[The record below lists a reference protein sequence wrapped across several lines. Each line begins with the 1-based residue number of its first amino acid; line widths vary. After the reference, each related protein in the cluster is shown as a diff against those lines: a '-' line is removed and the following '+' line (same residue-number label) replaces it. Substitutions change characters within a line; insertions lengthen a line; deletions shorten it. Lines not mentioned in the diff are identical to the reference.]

1 MLCAKVHKTIWPV
14 NDVIWKT
21 IRCAHKAQNMN
32 TLLELDVREKRTYD
46 NMLRNTSNT
55 SYLIDWYAYWNWNKW
70 QTIKKGNT
78 MFCTLVSTSWMYNVR
93 RKHDMVHRE
102 PKREEKK
109 IENIFAS
116 ISVRSI
122 GKMLRT
128 STHRYRRFCSSL
140 HHVTQPYCGLKMH
153 IFVWHSM
160 KNALRYAAKWLIL
173 RRYFIKRRTTPSM
186 PFTKWIERE
195 ITSTSS
201 QFGKE
206 EEKKNCEER
215 EDKTVFCTC
224 KHFLQFPSKS
234 LDESTAVCLLGLQS
248 ISTWFIRQLVCLIA
262 FRLDI

>member
-1 MLCAKVHKTIWPV
+1 MTWFIE
-14 NDVIWKT
+14 N
-21 IRCAHKAQNMN
+21 R
-32 TLLELDVREKRTYD
+32 REK
-46 NMLRNTSNT
+46 
-55 SYLIDWYAYWNWNKW
+55 K
-70 QTIKKGNT
+70 
-78 MFCTLVSTSWMYNVR
+78 
-93 RKHDMVHRE
+93 
-102 PKREEKK
+102 KK

-128 STHRYRRFCSSL
+128 STHRYRWFCSSL